1 MENKDLKNFDLI
13 VNSSKAILTLYK
25 ELYILELN
33 GKKSS
38 KIYKKKL
45 ELLEW
50 IEIEELKLYNELNL
64 TSSKLIKFVEFLN
77 VDIFSKTSID
87 RVMIGNYIDI
97 HKLRFYNN
105 LRKYAFENN
114 LLINEEYIKTQDLDE
129 ADYRILKRNMELNMA
144 FEDDFN
150 NLFLKNLQ
158 MKLSKRN
165 KMEDRKYLLE
175 AKYMLAYMENKLEF
189 IQYNPLQDFSIFYL
203 LSKMYCIDNPID
215 IAGEL
220 KYEKLL
226 EKIEKMLTISDD
238 EYDSGV
244 NLENILLECYINSYL
259 QMTNFEEA
267 YCISMDINE
276 IIQELQIKNNKKSI
290 KTLNKII
297 NKSLKY

>member
-1 MENKDLKNFDLI
+1 MENKDLQNFDLI
-13 VNSSKAILTLYK
+13 VNCSKAILTLYK

-38 KIYKKKL
+38 KIYKNKL

-50 IEIEELKLYNELNL
+50 IEIEELKLYDELDL

-77 VDIFSKTSID
+77 VDIFGKTSID

-105 LRKYAFENN
+105 LRKYAFKNN
-114 LLINEEYIKTQDLDE
+114 LLINEEYIKIQDLDE
-129 ADYRILKRNMELNMA
+129 FDYKILKRNMELNMA

-165 KMEDRKYLLE
+165 KIEDRKYLLE

-215 IAGEL
+215 IASKL

-226 EKIEKMLTISDD
+226 EKIEKMLAISDD

-290 KTLNKII
+290 KALNKII
-297 NKSLKY
+297 NKALKY

>member
-1 MENKDLKNFDLI
+1 MENKDLKKFDLI
-13 VNSSKAILTLYK
+13 VNCSKAILTLYK

-38 KIYKKKL
+38 KIYKNKL

-50 IEIEELKLYNELNL
+50 IEIEELKLYDELDL

-77 VDIFSKTSID
+77 VDIFGKTSID

-105 LRKYAFENN
+105 LRKYAFKNN
-114 LLINEEYIKTQDLDE
+114 LLINEEYIKIQDLDE
-129 ADYRILKRNMELNMA
+129 FDYKILKRNMELNMA

-165 KMEDRKYLLE
+165 KIEDRKYLLE

-215 IAGEL
+215 IASKL

-226 EKIEKMLTISDD
+226 EKIEKMLAISDD

-276 IIQELQIKNNKKSI
+276 IIQELQIKNNKKGI

-297 NKSLKY
+297 NKALKY

>member
-1 MENKDLKNFDLI
+1 MENKDLKKFDLI
-13 VNSSKAILTLYK
+13 VNCSKAILTLYK

-38 KIYKKKL
+38 KIYKNKL

-50 IEIEELKLYNELNL
+50 IEIEELKLYDELDL

-77 VDIFSKTSID
+77 VDIFGKTSID

-105 LRKYAFENN
+105 LRKYAFKNN
-114 LLINEEYIKTQDLDE
+114 LLINEEYIKIQDLDE
-129 ADYRILKRNMELNMA
+129 FDYKILKRNMELNMA

-165 KMEDRKYLLE
+165 KIEDRKYLLE

-215 IAGEL
+215 IASKL

-226 EKIEKMLTISDD
+226 EKIEKMLAISDD

-297 NKSLKY
+297 NKALKY